1 MGRGL
6 NRPVQFQQASGFYV
20 PPLLQQRPEKGIFQ
34 QIPLRPAAP
43 DSCMVHHR
51 GDEMPARFSPLLI
64 RYRAIRL
71 RKFAHEIRSRA
82 SCILD
87 DRLQRLSVSGHR
99 VGECGVEVR
108 ET

>member
-1 MGRGL
+1 L
-6 NRPVQFQQASGFYV
+6 NRSVQFQQASGFHV

-43 DSCMVHHR
+43 DSCMVRHR
-51 GDEMPARFSPLLI
+51 GDQMPARFSPLLI
-64 RYRAIRL
+64 RYGAIRL
-71 RKFAHEIRSRA
+71 RKFAHEIRSGA

-87 DRLQRLSVSGHR
+87 DRLQRLAVSGHS
-99 VGECGVEVR
+99 VGECCVEVR